1 MSFGGYPIAPGG
13 AGTPGTDGKDAFAAT
28 YAAFTWGN
36 ANEDL
41 FFQVPAG
48 SVDWMV
54 PLQWISVSDGVHAG
68 YLTVIE
74 VGAVDP
80 EAPEY
85 QLVHAMDNGTAG
97 NPTNTVIASGA
108 LVAVSGKPGPAGATG
123 PAGSANIS
131 GTTGKLVKF
140 SAATTGADSRIS
152 DDGTTTTLPNADAR
166 VTRPVALLLQNATAS
181 DATNTVQEPG
191 TVLYEGHVRVSGSDK
206 TYRVRISARWRTSGN
221 LDIYVEKDLGAGSY
235 STAFLFTTLTSGNFV
250 QALECSGFSC
260 TLGSVGYQFS
270 DGAGVVRGVSGGTQV
285 VSYAADPMLL
295 QSANVLNLQSGG
307 ANTRISIASTGAITV
322 STKATFS
329 LPPIL
334 PTYTVAT
341 VPSAATYSNGV
352 IIVSDESGGRTLAT
366 SDGTDWRRVKDG
378 AIVS

>member
-1 MSFGGYPIAPGG
+1 MSFGGYPMAPGG
-13 AGTPGTDGKDAFAAT
+13 AGTPGADGKNAFTTT
-28 YAAFTWGN
+28 YASFTWGN

-41 FFQVPAG
+41 FFQVPAA
-48 SVDWMV
+48 SVDFLE

-97 NPTNTVIASGA
+97 NPTVGTVIASGA
-108 LVAVSGKPGPAGATG
+108 MVAVSGKPGPAGA
-123 PAGSANIS
+123 AGSANIS
-131 GTTGKLVKF
+131 GTSGKLIQF
-140 SAATTGADSRIS
+140 NGTATGGDSRIS
-152 DDGTTTTLPNADAR
+152 DNGTTTTLPNTDAR
-166 VTRPVALLLQNATAS
+166 ATRPVALLLQNATAS

-235 STAFLFTTLTSGNFV
+235 STAFLFTTLTAGNFV
-250 QALECSGFSC
+250 QALQCSGLSA
-260 TLGSVGYQFS
+260 TLGTVGFQFDT
-270 DGAGVVRGVSGGTQV
+270 DGAGMFRGGSGGLQL

-295 QSANVLNLQSGG
+295 QSANVLKLQANGATTRLQLETNGNLAAFTGTGSYGGGVLVAFLANCTTAPTTNPTGGGVLYVEAGALKYRGSSG
-307 ANTRISIASTGAITV
+307 TV
-322 STKATFS
+322 T
-329 LPPIL
+329 
-334 PTYTVAT
+334 
-341 VPSAATYSNGV
+341 
-352 IIVSDESGGRTLAT
+352 TLGPA
-366 SDGTDWRRVKDG
+366 
-378 AIVS
+378 

>member
-1 MSFGGYPIAPGG
+1 MGGYGGFPIAPGG
-13 AGTPGTDGKDAFAAT
+13 AGTPGTDGKDAFATT

-48 SVDWMV
+48 SVDWMA

-97 NPTNTVIASGA
+97 NPVNTVIGSGA
-108 LVAVSGKPGPAGATG
+108 IVAVAGKPGATG
-123 PAGSANIS
+123 AAGSANIS
-131 GTTGKLVKF
+131 GTTGKLIKF

-235 STAFLFTTLTSGNFV
+235 STAFLFTTLTAGNFV

-270 DGAGVVRGVSGGTQV
+270 DGAGVVRGVSGGLQLI
-285 VSYAADPMLL
+285 SYAADPLL
-295 QSANVLNLQSGG
+295 VQSANALKLQANGATTRLQLETNGNLAAFTGTGSYGGGVLVAFLANCTTAPTTNPTGGGVLYVEAGALKYRGSSG
-307 ANTRISIASTGAITV
+307 TV
-322 STKATFS
+322 T
-329 LPPIL
+329 
-334 PTYTVAT
+334 
-341 VPSAATYSNGV
+341 
-352 IIVSDESGGRTLAT
+352 TLGPA
-366 SDGTDWRRVKDG
+366 
-378 AIVS
+378 

>member
-1 MSFGGYPIAPGG
+1 MSFGGYPMAPGG
-13 AGTPGTDGKDAFAAT
+13 AGTPGADGKNAFAAT

-36 ANEDL
+36 PNEDL

-48 SVDWMV
+48 SVDWMA

-97 NPTNTVIASGA
+97 NPTVGTVIASGA
-108 LVAVSGKPGPAGATG
+108 MAAVSGKPGAAGA
-123 PAGSANIS
+123 AGSANIS
-131 GTTGKLVKF
+131 GTSGKLIQF
-140 SAATTGADSRIS
+140 SGATTGGDSRIS
-152 DDGTTTTLPNADAR
+152 DNGTTTTLPNTDAR

-235 STAFLFTTLTSGNFV
+235 STAFLFTTLTAGNFV
-250 QALECSGFSC
+250 QALQCSGLSA
-260 TLGSVGYQFS
+260 TLGTVGFQFDT
-270 DGAGVVRGVSGGTQV
+270 DGAGMFRGGSGGLQL

-295 QSANVLNLQSGG
+295 QSANVLKLQANGATTRLQLETNGNLAAFTGTGSYGGGVLVAFLANCTTAPTTNPTGGGVLYVEAGALKYRGSSG
-307 ANTRISIASTGAITV
+307 TV
-322 STKATFS
+322 T
-329 LPPIL
+329 
-334 PTYTVAT
+334 
-341 VPSAATYSNGV
+341 
-352 IIVSDESGGRTLAT
+352 TLGPA
-366 SDGTDWRRVKDG
+366 
-378 AIVS
+378 

>member
-235 STAFLFTTLTSGNFV
+235 STAFLFTTLTAGNFV
-250 QALECSGFSC
+250 QALQCSGLSA
-260 TLGSVGYQFS
+260 TLGTVGFQFDA
-270 DGAGVVRGVSGGTQV
+270 DGAGMFRDGSGGLQLI
-285 VSYAADPMLL
+285 SYAADPMLV
-295 QSANVLNLQSGG
+295 QSANVLKLQANGSTTRLQLETNGNLAAFTGTGSYGGGVLVAFLANCTTAPTTNPTGGGVLYVEAGALKYRGSGG
-307 ANTRISIASTGAITV
+307 TV
-322 STKATFS
+322 T
-329 LPPIL
+329 
-334 PTYTVAT
+334 
-341 VPSAATYSNGV
+341 
-352 IIVSDESGGRTLAT
+352 TLGPA
-366 SDGTDWRRVKDG
+366 
-378 AIVS
+378 